1 LSDEKKPGTNGK
13 TKNDVK
19 PVDSTSVFTSSPS
32 PDSLLNRRKF
42 LKTAFAI
49 GSIATIAPFAPFAQF
64 LLPGAGIE
72 SQEQKI
78 LLPKNEFANINDFP
92 VDSKGVFVY
101 PRTGDPELDLEPF
114 RRFQLIR
121 LPEEL
126 GGKANDISAFR
137 AYSMICVHLWC
148 LWDYKA
154 ERNRIECPCH
164 GSMYDVETGLAFQ
177 GPAALQQ
184 PPNNALPQLSLRVDE
199 EGNLWVKPPLWDT
212 KNNGVVGYGRYV

>member
-1 LSDEKKPGTNGK
+1 MSK
-13 TKNDVK
+13 TRHSKNREER
-19 PVDSTSVFTSSPS
+19 
-32 PDSLLNRRKF
+32 LNSKRRMF
-42 LKTAFAI
+42 LTVLATMGGVATA
-49 GSIATIAPFAPFAQF
+49 ATFAPWTQF
-64 LLPGAGIE
+64 LWDSIVKGGDLIRD
-72 SQEQKI
+72 KI
-78 LLPKNEFANINDFP
+78 RFADGRTANVDNVPIN
-92 VDSKGVFVY
+92 SASTFVY
-101 PRTGDPELDLEPF
+101 PRTGDPIADAEPF

-121 LPEEL
+121 LHKDL
-126 GGKANDISAFR
+126 GGDQESPKAFR

-184 PPNNALPQLSLRVDE
+184 PPNNALPELSLRVDE